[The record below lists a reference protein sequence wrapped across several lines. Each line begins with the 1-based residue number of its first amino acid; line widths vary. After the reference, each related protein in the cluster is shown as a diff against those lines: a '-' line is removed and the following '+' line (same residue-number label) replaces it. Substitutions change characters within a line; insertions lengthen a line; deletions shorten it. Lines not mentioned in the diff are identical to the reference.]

1 MPVSEGTMP
10 EPAELPMAVSEGC
23 AMVVRTDLEGWVGLI
38 LETWIALSPKAGSE
52 VIAARTRWMRA
63 HLAALERVKTRM
75 GKWTVLRTGQAPA
88 AAIGVSP
95 VAASGK
101 DRLEQDLRE
110 VSGSLSD
117 AIKFDVAAKVWTLR
131 AEGVEFAWGRGE
143 GGKSV
148 VGAWGADALK
158 KAK

>member
-1 MPVSEGTMP
+1 
-10 EPAELPMAVSEGC
+10 
-23 AMVVRTDLEGWVGLI
+23 
-38 LETWIALSPKAGSE
+38 
-52 VIAARTRWMRA
+52 
-63 HLAALERVKTRM
+63 M

-88 AAIGVSP
+88 TAIGVSP

-131 AEGVEFAWGRGE
+131 VEGVEFSWGMGE

-148 VGAWGADALK
+148 VGGWGADALK